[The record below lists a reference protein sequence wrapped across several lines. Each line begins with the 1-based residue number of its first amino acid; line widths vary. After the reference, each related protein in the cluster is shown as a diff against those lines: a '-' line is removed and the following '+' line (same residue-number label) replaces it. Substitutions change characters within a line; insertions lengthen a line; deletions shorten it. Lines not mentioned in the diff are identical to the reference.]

1 MINPTSTDDVTNAM
15 TNVTNA
21 MTNVNHTTTT
31 VAVQSAM
38 AMPSHTRRWATVTEP

>member
-1 MINPTSTDDVTNAM
+1 MINPTSTEDVTNA
-15 TNVTNA
+15 T
-21 MTNVNHTTTT
+21 TNVNHTTTT